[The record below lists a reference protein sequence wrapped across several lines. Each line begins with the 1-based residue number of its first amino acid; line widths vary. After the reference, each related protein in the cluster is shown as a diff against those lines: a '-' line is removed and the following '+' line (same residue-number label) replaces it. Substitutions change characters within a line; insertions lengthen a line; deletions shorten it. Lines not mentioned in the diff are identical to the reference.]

1 MKNQSPIPLAIVGIG
16 CRLPGDATNP
26 EKLWELLENGQSAW
40 SKVPANR
47 YNEEA
52 FLHPNPDDTNGTHN
66 HVGGH
71 FLKQDIG
78 EFDAGFFN
86 VLPQEAAAMDPQQ
99 RLLLEVTYEA
109 LESAGI
115 RQEKIQKSNTA
126 VYMAMFTRDYD
137 RNIYKDMQNIPK
149 YHVTGTGEAILANR
163 ISHSFDLKGPS
174 MTIDTGCSGG
184 MTAVTQACQ
193 SLRSG
198 ESDLALAGGANLILS
213 PDHMI
218 SMSNLHMLNANGKS
232 YSFDSRGAGYGRGEG
247 IATLV
252 IKRLDDAIKDKDP
265 IRAVILDA
273 AINQDGH
280 TAGITLPSGAA
291 QTELE
296 RKVWKSIGLCTRDVG
311 YVEAHGTGTLA
322 GDSAELEGISK
333 VFCEDRDASNPLIV
347 GSIKSNIGHLESVSG
362 VAALIKAVLVLEHE
376 SIPPN
381 VNFEHP
387 KPNLN
392 LEQKN
397 IKVPVA
403 LEPWSQPG
411 IPRVSVNSFG
421 YGGTN
426 AHAVLQRHWREASKM
441 GDATATEEIPRL
453 FILSAANQ
461 SSLLNMLESTKKWA
475 SKHLEQAL
483 LRDLSYTLCQRRS
496 IMPWRFSCVAAT
508 KEELVDA
515 LENGSKRK
523 DATTRVSPDVNVTF
537 VFTGQG
543 AQWPGMGRELLSNT
557 TFKDSMHRSRQILYD
572 LGAQWD
578 LIEEILR
585 EIKTSRLAEAELAQ
599 PATTAIQIAL
609 VDLVQS
615 WGILPGTVIGHSS
628 GEIGAAYA
636 AGHLS
641 QYTALKVSYNRGF
654 SASISKK
661 KGLGKGGMLA
671 VGVGEHDIAKYLT
684 FLKQGVA
691 VIACQNSPSSTTISG
706 DDLAISELSEILTKE
721 GIFNRKL
728 NVDTAYHSHHMQA
741 ASVDYK
747 SSLGQIK
754 DNDSSNTTKVK
765 LFSSVIGSEKSGQ
778 FGADYWT
785 SNLVSKVR
793 FCDALQSLCQAERP
807 SSRSIKPHRIFIEI
821 GPHAALAGPVRQST
835 ADLDLQVPYSYNSVL
850 VRGVR
855 ADLSAF
861 DMVGKIFT
869 HGHHVDIAAVLD
881 SDPTFNSASV
891 LHNLPSYSWDHSKR
905 YWHESRLS
913 RDYRLRKHPYHDLL
927 GLKMT
932 DNTPLRPSWRHMIGV
947 EGLPWLRDHIIDG
960 LTIFPG
966 SGYLCM
972 AMEAA
977 SQLAGDRHPEKKV
990 QRVVLKDVAFLKGL
1004 VIPEGRAR
1012 IEVQLSFASVNVIE
1026 SGSTMQHNFSITAV
1040 SDEGQWTEYCRG
1052 LVTIEFASNQ
1062 VQSWYGT
1069 LLTYSEMSD
1078 MLDPAS
1084 TKTIESKKLYKE
1096 LERVGNTYGPTF
1108 AGIEDLSMNEDRA
1121 ISHIIIPDVVS
1132 IMPAS
1137 HISPHIIHPSTLDI
1151 LLHTSLPLVN
1161 QRLGPGSIMPVRIDE
1176 ISLFVE
1182 VESKPGQSLSAITTL
1197 TSSRFRAA
1205 EADLFVFPGKG
1216 IPTANPVISVTGMEL
1231 RSLASNL
1238 SEDTAAKNGRDI
1250 CYEMK
1255 WGLDESF
1262 LTSEH
1267 RLTSEAWTS
1276 QETKTKMMNE
1286 AADIYIRRCI
1296 TQVQKH
1302 DPEIDAH
1309 KLLYEF
1315 IEKSTT
1321 PISLNQSPEHE
1332 KEVLESLDEY
1342 GAEGEVLAHLGPAL
1356 GDILMKKTKTY
1367 QLIIERDLLYR
1378 AADES
1383 FARCYASMSQY
1394 LKHKSFKQSG
1404 LSIVEIGGGVG
1415 SATLPFLEALDAT
1428 SQRPAVYDFTD
1439 NSQDLFDHARAK
1451 LQNFSSAVDFRLLDI
1466 EKEPVDQGFKQGSY
1480 DIVLAC
1486 NSLHTTSNIASTL
1499 SKIHQLLKPDGV
1511 LLLIEITNPQNYHNI
1526 TISTLSERWRDAKDI
1541 RDSGTLLSV
1550 NDWAAKLSQASL
1562 KMQITAQDDDIAP
1575 ISSFMVA
1582 RATDTF
1588 NFVARPEIRLVTEPG
1603 LPTGLAD
1610 LTTDVLGACRVK
1622 GMQVSTRLWGS
1633 KLPHN
1638 GAINIVIDDGSKPIL
1653 TDPRPERFQDVCE
1666 LLRGPSRVIWI
1677 SALDN
1682 GGDMFYPKKHLIT
1695 GMSRSAHAENEDLQM
1710 VTIDVQQVLNQ
1721 RSRSRLLKIL
1731 MQISRAFIQTDVPL
1745 EREYIINSSG
1755 VLIPRVIPSSTLNR
1769 QISGKSEMTAE
1780 VKSFNDSRVPLRLIE
1795 QKNAILRDLVFVEDK
1810 SYSMTLEEDSVEIE
1824 AKAFGIPSEQSQYSN
1839 NLNEYAGVVTAIGSG
1854 VSNLQVGN
1862 RVVAFA
1868 MPSYT
1873 NRLKIHKRQVQ
1884 LLPDRIPFTTAAALP
1899 VSFMTAHNAIFGI
1912 AHIQPGQKVLIDGA
1926 TSQIG
1931 QAALIMARYIGAE
1944 VIAAVSKMDD
1954 AVFLID
1960 FLKVPSSHLVPR
1972 EGYICKRQI
1981 HKLVGTKGLDSV
1993 IGCSSSYVSSEII
2006 DALKPFG
2013 TICHIR
2019 NNGSELKHHG
2029 RNLSK
2034 YPPNATI
2041 STFNLEILTEVKPQ
2055 KSARLLQQVM
2065 EMIDQGMSFDLQ
2077 RVIAI
2082 SMNAFEEAL
2091 KLARHDDTSKY
2102 VLEVRDN
2109 SMVGVARPNR
2119 TTLTLENDATYV
2131 VAGGLGDL
2139 GKRFLRLMAKAGA
2152 KHLVTL
2158 SRSGSSPAEHE
2169 IFEKELQGL
2178 GVNCQLYSMR
2188 CNIADE
2194 ASVKGTLSEIKA
2206 KGLPTV
2212 KGVVQSTVV
2221 LQDSTLDTMTL
2232 EIFNSVLE
2240 AKVKGTLNL
2249 QKTYAPENLEFF
2261 ISLSSAVGIIG
2272 TSGQANYN
2280 AGNAVQDAL
2289 SQLENTSGCHYM
2301 SLNIGSIEGADAYI
2315 NNDARMQSLRRQG
2328 LTPIR
2333 PTELLSFFEYSMS
2346 TDAREAQCHQAVIGF
2361 TPESLWQT
2369 TAANG
2374 AAHTPMFTHVPRPD
2388 VKNEAAV
2395 KRKTLRDIT
2404 METKDQD
2411 DIMHFVSNAI
2421 REQLANLIAV
2431 DASEINI
2438 GSSIMELGLDSL
2450 IAIELR
2456 NWIMR
2461 EFEAPIQSSEVLDSQ
2476 DLQSLAKKVA
2486 SRSRIAN
2493 DDETETSSSEEMIAS
2508 TMPTSRSRSQ
2518 EPPESIQKTILQPL
2532 PIPDLS
2538 ETLRMFIE
2546 SRKAFCSPEEAEE
2559 TRQVVEEFK
2568 ESGLKLQQALQ
2579 VNPSGEDMRLD
2590 FYENNIHLERD
2601 EPLQDHALFY
2611 LGHLTEDAPEH
2622 SQAERAAIITIAAL
2636 DFKRRLETGV
2646 LEQNALNDTP
2656 LCMETAQ
2663 WIFHASQEPRKCAID
2678 LVRKYSTSNDIVV
2691 MRRGHLYQ
2699 LTIAEQDDVPQLT
2712 SLFNNLIESSKE
2724 RAQPVSVLTT
2734 KGRDDWAELYSELRE
2749 VGYNDTTFEAVK
2761 SAAFVVCLDET
2772 APVTSSDRCTAILL
2786 NDCHLTN
2793 RWLDK
2798 TVQFTVASNGISG
2811 ILCENTK
2818 LDGMSVKQLNEYIT
2832 DEILGHSASISLE
2845 DQSIGTSTAREMT
2858 FDIPPHIAKCIEEQT
2873 AHNLAHYKRI
2883 GATRQH
2889 YPALNRS
2896 FLGRK
2901 RLRSKGTVLLSIQ
2914 LATRLFYG
2922 FFEPVWETVT
2932 ISKFAKG
2939 RIDWMQTL
2947 TPDTALWIEAAIRFM
2962 ESGKGNIAALSSKVG
2977 EIAISHA
2984 QALRQIADGRGYV
2997 EPLYS
3002 LLGVAVSEGKEL
3014 PSLFS
3019 SSAWRYCD
3027 RHATP
3032 KRAKTDNLGSGG
3044 YLRMQEGGFFMPSPN
3059 SVFVHYEVHHPD
3071 PLILVQGG
3079 EEDVAKFEDCLN
3091 RAIKTVRAIIDGA

>member
-1 MKNQSPIPLAIVGIG
+1 M
-16 CRLPGDATNP
+16 
-26 EKLWELLENGQSAW
+26 EMSAN
-40 SKVPANR
+40 SR
-47 YNEEA
+47 G
-52 FLHPNPDDTNGTHN
+52 L
-66 HVGGH
+66 
-71 FLKQDIG
+71 Q
-78 EFDAGFFN
+78 
-86 VLPQEAAAMDPQQ
+86 DPQQ

-115 RQEKIQKSNTA
+115 PQEKIQKSNTA

-184 MTAVTQACQ
+184 MTAVAQACQ

-198 ESDLALAGGANLILS
+198 ESDLAFAGGANLILS

-218 SMSNLHMLNANGKS
+218 SMSNLHMLNANGRS
-232 YSFDSRGAGYGRGEG
+232 YSFDNRGAGYGRGEG

-252 IKRLDDAIKDKDP
+252 IKRLDDAIKYKDP
-265 IRAVILDA
+265 IRALILDA

-296 RKVWKSIGLCTRDVG
+296 RKVWNSIGLCTRDVG
-311 YVEAHGTGTLA
+311 YIEAHGTGTLA
-322 GDSAELEGISK
+322 GDSAELESISK
-333 VFCEDRDASNPLIV
+333 VFCEDREAGTPLVV

-392 LEQKN
+392 LEQKK
-397 IKVPVA
+397 IKIPIA

-426 AHAVLQRHWREASKM
+426 AHAVLQRHWRGASKM
-441 GDATATEEIPRL
+441 EDRTATEEIPRL
-453 FILSAANQ
+453 FILSAANR
-461 SSLLNMLESTKKWA
+461 SSLLNMLESTKKWV
-475 SKHLEQAL
+475 SKHTVQNL
-483 LRDLSYTLCQRRS
+483 LKDLSYTLCQRRS

-508 KEELVDA
+508 QEELLEA
-515 LENGSKRK
+515 LGNGTKRK
-523 DATTRVSPDVNVTF
+523 DATTRLSPDIDVTF

-557 TFKDSMHRSRQILYD
+557 TFKDSMHRSRQILCN
-572 LGAQWD
+572 LGAPWD
-578 LIEEILR
+578 LMGELLR
-585 EIKTSRLAEAELAQ
+585 ESKTSRLAEAELAQ

-609 VDLVQS
+609 VDLLRS
-615 WGILPGTVIGHSS
+615 WGILPRTVIGHSS

-654 SASISKK
+654 SALISKQ

-684 FLKQGVA
+684 FLKRGVA
-691 VIACQNSPSSTTISG
+691 VVACQNSPSSTTISG

-741 ASVDYK
+741 AAVDYK
-747 SSLGQIK
+747 NSLGQIK
-754 DNDSSNTTKVK
+754 DSNTPNTTKVK
-765 LFSSVIGSEKSGQ
+765 LFSSVTGSERSSQ

-785 SNLVSKVR
+785 TNLVSKVR
-793 FCDALQSLCQAERP
+793 FCDALQSLCRAEN
-807 SSRSIKPHRIFIEI
+807 SSLRSIQPHRIFIEI

-835 ADLDLQVPYSYNSVL
+835 ADLDPQVPYSYNSVL
-850 VRGVR
+850 VRGAR
-855 ADLSAF
+855 ADLSAL
-861 DMVGKIFT
+861 DMVGRIFS
-869 HGHHVDIAAVLD
+869 HGHHVNIAAVLD
-881 SDPTFNSASV
+881 SDPTFNNASV

-972 AMEAA
+972 AIEAA

-1004 VIPEGRAR
+1004 VVPEGRAR
-1012 IEVQLSFASVNVIE
+1012 IEVQLSFDSVNVIE
-1026 SGSTMQHNFSITAV
+1026 SGNTIQHNFSITAV

-1052 LVTIEFASNQ
+1052 IVTIEFASSEE
-1062 VQSWYGT
+1062 QSWHGT
-1069 LLTYSEMSD
+1069 LLTYREMSD

-1084 TKTIESKKLYKE
+1084 TKNIESEELYKE

-1108 AGIEDLSMNEDRA
+1108 SGIKDLSMDADRA

-1137 HISPHIIHPSTLDI
+1137 HICPHIIHPSTLDI

-1161 QRLGPGSIMPVRIDE
+1161 QKLGPGSIMPVRIDE
-1176 ISLFVE
+1176 ISLGLE
-1182 VESKPGQSLSAITTL
+1182 VENKPGESLSAITAL
-1197 TSSRFRAA
+1197 TSSHFRAA
-1205 EADLFVFPGKG
+1205 EVDLFVFPGKS
-1216 IPTANPVISVTGMEL
+1216 IPTANPIISVTGMEL

-1238 SEDTAAKNGRDI
+1238 SEDTAAQNERDI
-1250 CYEMK
+1250 CYEVK

-1262 LTSEH
+1262 LTAEH
-1267 RLTSEAWTS
+1267 RLVSEPWTS
-1276 QETKTKMMNE
+1276 QETKIKRMNE
-1286 AADIYIRRCI
+1286 AAEIYVRRCV
-1296 TQVQKH
+1296 TQIQKQN
-1302 DPEIDAH
+1302 PAIDGH
-1309 KLLYEF
+1309 KHLYELM
-1315 IEKSTT
+1315 EKLIT
-1321 PISLNQSPEHE
+1321 PIQVNQSSEHE
-1332 KEVLESLDEY
+1332 KEVLKSLNEY
-1342 GAEGEVLAHLGPAL
+1342 GAEAEVLASLGPAL
-1356 GDILMKKTKTY
+1356 VDILTGKTNAD
-1367 QLIIERDLLYR
+1367 QLILENDLIYR

-1404 LSIVEIGGGVG
+1404 LSILEIGGGTG

-1428 SQRPAVYDFTD
+1428 SKRPAVYDFTD
-1439 NSQDLFDHARAK
+1439 NSSDLFDHAREK
-1451 LQNFSSAVDFRLLDI
+1451 LQNFSSAVEFRLLDI
-1466 EKEPVDQGFKQGSY
+1466 EKEPVDQGFKHGSY

-1486 NSLHTTSNIASTL
+1486 NSLHNTSNISSTL
-1499 SKIHQLLKPDGV
+1499 SKIRQLLKPDGV
-1511 LLLIEITNPQNYHNI
+1511 LLLIEITNPQSYHNI
-1526 TISTLSERWRDAKDI
+1526 TISTLSESRRDAKDI
-1541 RDSGTLLSV
+1541 HDSGTLRSV
-1550 NDWAAKLSQASL
+1550 DDWAAKLSQASL
-1562 KMQITAQDDDIAP
+1562 RMQLTAQDDDISP
-1575 ISSFMVA
+1575 ISSLMVA
-1582 RATDTF
+1582 RATDAV
-1588 NFVARPEIRLVTEPG
+1588 NIVASPEVRLVTEPG
-1603 LPTGLAD
+1603 LPTGLAK
-1610 LTTDVLGACRVK
+1610 LTTGILEAFRGK
-1622 GMQVSTRLWGS
+1622 GMQAATRSWGS
-1633 KLPHN
+1633 KLLHDS
-1638 GAINIVIDDGSKPIL
+1638 AINIVIDDGSKPIL

-1677 SALDN
+1677 SVLDN
-1682 GGDMFYPKKHLIT
+1682 GRDLIYPKKHLIT
-1695 GMSRSAHAENEDLQM
+1695 GMSRTAHAENEDLQM
-1710 VTIDVQQVLNQ
+1710 VTIDVQQNLNQ
-1721 RSRSRLLKIL
+1721 KSQSRLLEIL
-1731 MQISRAFIQTDVPL
+1731 MQISRAFIQTDVPQ

-1769 QISGKSEMTAE
+1769 QISGKNDITVE
-1780 VKSFNDSRVPLRLIE
+1780 VKSFTDSRVPLRLIE
-1795 QKNAILRDLVFVEDK
+1795 QKKGILRDLVFVEEK
-1810 SYSMTLEEDSVEIE
+1810 SHCMILEEDSVEIE
-1824 AKAFGIPSEQSQYSN
+1824 ARAFGIPSESPQYSN
-1839 NLNEYAGVVTAIGSG
+1839 SINEYAGIVTAIGSG

-1868 MPSYT
+1868 TPSYA
-1873 NRLKIHKRQVQ
+1873 NRLRVHKRQVQ
-1884 LLPDRIPFTTAAALP
+1884 LLPDRISFITAAALP
-1899 VSFMTAHNAIFGI
+1899 VSFMTAHNAIFDI
-1912 AHIQPGQKVLIDGA
+1912 ADIQPGQKVLIDGA

-1931 QAALIMARYIGAE
+1931 RAALIMARHIGAE

-1954 AVFLID
+1954 AVILTD
-1960 FLKVPSSHLVPR
+1960 FLKIPPSHLVPR

-1993 IGCSSSYVSSEII
+1993 LVCSSSYVSNDII
-2006 DALKPFG
+2006 EALKPFG

-2029 RNLSK
+2029 RNLSEH
-2034 YPPNATI
+2034 PPNATI
-2041 STFNLEILTEVKPQ
+2041 STFNLDVLTETKPQ

-2065 EMIDQGMSFDLQ
+2065 EMIDQGMSLDLQ
-2077 RVIAI
+2077 KVIAV
-2082 SMNAFEEAL
+2082 SMNAFDGVF
-2091 KLARHDDTSKY
+2091 KLARQDDKSKY
-2102 VLEVRDN
+2102 VLDVRNN
-2109 SMVGVARPNR
+2109 STVGVTRSNR
-2119 TTLTLENDATYV
+2119 TVLTLENDATYV

-2158 SRSGSSPAEHE
+2158 SRSGSSPVEHE

-2178 GVNCQLYSMR
+2178 GANCRLYSMR
-2188 CNIADE
+2188 CDIADE
-2194 ASVKGTLSEIKA
+2194 ASVKNTLSEIKA
-2206 KGLPTV
+2206 KGLPTI

-2221 LQDSTLDTMTL
+2221 LQDSTLDTMTV

-2249 QKTYAPENLEFF
+2249 QKTYAPENLTFF

-2289 SQLENTSGCHYM
+2289 SQFDKTSGCHYM

-2315 NNDARMQSLRRQG
+2315 NNDARVQSLRRQG

-2374 AAHTPMFTHVPRPD
+2374 AAHTPMFTHVPRPN
-2388 VKNEAAV
+2388 VKSEAAV
-2395 KRKTLRDIT
+2395 KRKSFRDIT

-2411 DIMHFVSNAI
+2411 EILLFVSNAI
-2421 REQLANLIAV
+2421 REQLANLIAI
-2431 DASEINI
+2431 DASEINL
-2438 GSSIMELGLDSL
+2438 GSSIMEFGLDSL

-2476 DLQSLAKKVA
+2476 DLLSLARKVA
-2486 SRSRIAN
+2486 SRSKLAN
-2493 DDETETSSSEEMIAS
+2493 DDETETSSSEEMLAS
-2508 TMPTSRSRSQ
+2508 TMPTSRSRFQ
-2518 EPPESIQKTILQPL
+2518 GPPERFQKAILQPL
-2532 PIPDLS
+2532 PVPDLS

-2546 SRKAFCSPEEAEE
+2546 SRKALCSPEEARE
-2559 TRQVVEEFK
+2559 TRQVVEDFQ
-2568 ESGLKLQQALQ
+2568 ESGLELQQALQ
-2579 VNPSGEDMRLD
+2579 VNPSGQELRLE
-2590 FYENNIHLERD
+2590 FYENNIHLERR

-2611 LGHLTEDAPEH
+2611 LGHLTDDVPEH

-2636 DFKRRLETGV
+2636 SFKRRLETRV
-2646 LEQNALNDTP
+2646 LEQNSLNDTP

-2663 WIFHASQEPRKCAID
+2663 WIFHASQEPQKCAAD
-2678 LVRKYSTSNDIVV
+2678 LVRKYSTSNNIVV

-2699 LTIAEQDDVPQLT
+2699 LTVAEQDGVPQLT
-2712 SLFNNLIESSKE
+2712 ALFTNLIESSKE

-2749 VGYNDTTFEAVK
+2749 DGSNDTTIEAIE

-2798 TVQFTVASNGISG
+2798 TVQFTVASNGVSG

-2832 DEILGHSASISLE
+2832 DEILGYSASKLLE

-2858 FDIPPHIAKCIEEQT
+2858 FDIPPNIAKCIEEQT

-2883 GATRQH
+2883 GATRHH

-2896 FLGRK
+2896 FLGSK

-2947 TPDTALWIEAAIRFM
+2947 TPDITLWIEAAIRFM
-2962 ESGKGNIAALSSKVG
+2962 ESGKGNVAELSSKVG
-2977 EIAISHA
+2977 QIAIGHA
-2984 QALRQIADGRGYV
+2984 QALRQIADGHGYV

-3002 LLGVAVSEGKEL
+3002 LLGVALAEGKEL
-3014 PSLFS
+3014 PPLFS
-3019 SSAWRYCD
+3019 SSAWRHCD

-3071 PLILVQGG
+3071 PLILVQGA

-3091 RAIKTVRAIIDGA
+3091 RAIKTVRAIIEGA